1 MLGLKGKERGKM
13 DNKMYRESRCVSIR
27 EEGGRNRGIEEGVYM
42 DGYPTSPPSTDD
54 SEGYGHGPPLDLT
67 LPH

>member
-13 DNKMYRESRCVSIR
+13 DNEMYRESRCVSIR
-27 EEGGRNRGIEEGVYM
+27 EEGGRNRGIGEGVYM
-42 DGYPTSPPSTDD
+42 DGCPTSPPSTDD
-54 SEGYGHGPPLDLT
+54 SKGHGHGPPLDLT